1 MTAVIRE
8 LLALDKTTG
17 DVGVEIEIEGKKL
30 PREVNKYWRVDNDGS
45 LRGEAFEYV
54 LAKPLTPDM
63 CFKSLDLLHKE
74 LTAPG
79 VVVNDTV
86 RAGIH
91 IHVNYQ
97 EYTAMHVL
105 NSLIIYFIV
114 EDLLTHICGKTR
126 EGNLFCLRSSDA
138 EAIILDLLRLNGDFT
153 QLGND
158 NYRYAAVNLKA
169 LKTYGSL
176 EYRAMRSTIDM
187 DGVVKPWISLL
198 LKIREKCTQYAS
210 PADILNDY
218 SQRGA
223 EEFLKF
229 IFDDAYQYLVS
240 DMDIRSTLTQSVWRV
255 QMLAFSIKPEEIE
268 ARLGKPQP
276 PYGTSRAAPR
286 REVPVAPA
294 VGEFNPEDPVRM
306 EVLFAEPTLMLF
318 STGLCTLDGVNVDIL
333 SSDEMYR
340 SFLTKLCPDKTE
352 AKIQSLSRLTAPINR
367 EIREGRYNNVLDHY
381 RVNRIEGRIAKA
393 IIRNRIRQIRGEA

>member
-8 LLALDKTTG
+8 ILALDKTTG

-30 PREVNKYWRVDNDGS
+30 PREINKYWRVDNDGS

-79 VVVNDTV
+79 VVVHDTI

-105 NSLIIYFIV
+105 NSLVIYFIV
-114 EDLLTHICGKTR
+114 EDLLTHICGKSR

-229 IFDDAYQYLVS
+229 IFDDAYTYLLS
-240 DMDIRSTLTQSVWRV
+240 DMDIRHTLTQSVWRV

-268 ARLGKPQP
+268 ARLGKPQRPSGMTKRPRMDAP
-276 PYGTSRAAPR
+276 PAQ
-286 REVPVAPA
+286 
-294 VGEFNPEDPVRM
+294 PVRRPINFLEPVQEI
-306 EVLFAEPTLMLF
+306 EVLINKQTLY
-318 STGLCTLDGVNVDIL
+318 LDNSGSCVLNGVEVKIL
-333 SSDEMYR
+333 SSVAMYKT
-340 SFLTKLCPDKTE
+340 FLDKAFPEKSE
-352 AKIQSLSRLTAPINR
+352 ARRDSLSRLNTGVSSVIMR
-367 EIREGRYNNVLDHY
+367 HDWR
-381 RVNRIEGRIAKA
+381 A
-393 IIRNRIRQIRGEA
+393 IISHYGHNDIPVSIAHAVIRNQLREEA